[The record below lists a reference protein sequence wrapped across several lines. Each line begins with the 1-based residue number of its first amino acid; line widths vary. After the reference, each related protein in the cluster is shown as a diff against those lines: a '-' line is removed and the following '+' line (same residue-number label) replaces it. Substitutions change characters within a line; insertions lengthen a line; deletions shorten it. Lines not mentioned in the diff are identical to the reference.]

1 MVDISAPTAVRERY
15 ITLWHSQTGGQLPA
29 GIHILKHT
37 ILVNNRKRT
46 HPSCRVP
53 HDGFSFFPIN
63 HIYNTAEKTPQITLW
78 RSQLGQFQPKTN
90 AKKECSPN
98 IASVTKYAG
107 HSYASNSLR
116 PLVLK

>member
-1 MVDISAPTAVRERY
+1 MIDISAPTAVRERY

-53 HDGFSFFPIN
+53 HDGFSFFPID
-63 HIYNTAEKTPQITLW
+63 HIDI
-78 RSQLGQFQPKTN
+78 RSVPAQDKC
-90 AKKECSPN
+90 KKGVQS
-98 IASVTKYAG
+98 
-107 HSYASNSLR
+107 
-116 PLVLK
+116 